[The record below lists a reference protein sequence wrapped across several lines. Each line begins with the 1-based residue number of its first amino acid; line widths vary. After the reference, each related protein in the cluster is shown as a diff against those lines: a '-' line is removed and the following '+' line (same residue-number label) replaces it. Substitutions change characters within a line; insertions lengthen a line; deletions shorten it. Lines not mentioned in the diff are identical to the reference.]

1 MSAPIGGSSPKPD
14 ASYQTPTPAANEPV
28 SEGAVQSSPASQT
41 PAMAP
46 TQGNAQQN
54 VDDLLNQAG
63 LTNVGAAQDVGPT
76 QGAQGTSAANAAQ
89 QLYGTGDIA
98 LPPPSAPTV
107 NLTPELAQGAE
118 AFATNM
124 DLALN
129 NLLDTPTRSL
139 ATQGVN
145 IESLA
150 SADIG
155 NLMTMMGP
163 LVAANAPVALP
174 GGTAPPIA
182 DSQMPAGTLSGPAPA
197 GASGDTQASQIVQP
211 MSDSAMPGDTPGQ
224 GQLRGAVANTTF
236 PDVLPN
242 NITPENAAEVFNA
255 AITMG
260 FNPFTGTTIKDVP
273 QDIKMVMSPEYMAVV
288 AQTVSIRMGMPQGGL
303 SGASAVAG
311 DIAGALEGMS
321 SEALLAAFLKIN
333 IDDPNNSVEIQNDLH
348 QLSSDLRQKA
358 MDEAQTKA
366 DIAEKLQ
373 AEAAGYASKIGPI
386 VEIIQ
391 IVCIV
396 LAVFTAGATLIAA
409 GALGAAVATATA
421 AATTAIA
428 AAQSAIAVIIAVLQ
442 IVAAG
447 AQAKSAEK
455 SSDANEASNDSDRSR
470 LQAEQAQHALEEQ
483 AAVISLIMESKNAMV
498 DAVLKMMNASFATN
512 NKVMSAGMAR

>member
-1 MSAPIGGSSPKPD
+1 MSAPIGGSSPRPD
-14 ASYQTPTPAANEPV
+14 TGFQTPTPAANEPV
-28 SEGAVQSSPASQT
+28 GEGAVQSSTANHT

-46 TQGNAQQN
+46 AQGNVQQN
-54 VDDLLNQAG
+54 IDNLLNQAG
-63 LTNVGAAQDVGPT
+63 LTNVGAAQGAQDIGPT
-76 QGAQGTSAANAAQ
+76 QGTQGASGLNAAQ
-89 QLYGTGDIA
+89 QLFGAGEVA

-118 AFATNM
+118 AFAANM
-124 DLALN
+124 DLALT
-129 NLLDTPTRSL
+129 NLLDSPTRSL

-182 DSQMPAGTLSGPAPA
+182 DSQMPAGTLTGPAPA
-197 GASGDTQASQIVQP
+197 GASGNTQASQIVQP
-211 MSDSAMPGDTPGQ
+211 MSDSAQPGDTPGQ

-242 NITPENAAEVFNA
+242 NITPEKAAEVFNA

-288 AQTVSIRMGMPQGGL
+288 AQTVSIRMGMPQGAL
-303 SGASAVAG
+303 SGVPGMAG
-311 DIAGALEGMS
+311 DIAGALQGMS
-321 SEALLAAFLKIN
+321 SDALLAAFLKIN
-333 IDDPNNSVEIQNDLH
+333 IDDPNNSVEVQNDLH

-366 DIAEKLQ
+366 DNAEKLQ
-373 AEAAGYASKIGPI
+373 AEASGYASKVAPMI
-386 VEIIQ
+386 EIIQ

-396 LAVFTAGATLIAA
+396 LAVFTAGASLALAA
-409 GALGAAVATATA
+409 GATGALA
-421 AATTAIA
+421 AASTAVV
-428 AAQSAIAVIIAVLQ
+428 AAQGMIAMVVAALQ
-442 IVAAG
+442 VVSAG
-447 AQAKSAEK
+447 AQAKTAEK
-455 SSDANEASNDSDRSR
+455 TADANEASNDSDRSR